1 MLVVPELIQVELVT
15 VRPVPVTVTVAAL
28 IIDRGSRGV
37 RVTGS
42 AAARETT
49 MLLMMSQRCP
59 GVVTSLIKQ
68 GLSVT
73 ESKER
78 VFVLGSMSQK
88 MTS

>member
-59 GVVTSLIKQ
+59 GGPPASRSSGKTISS
-68 GLSVT
+68 G
-73 ESKER
+73 
-78 VFVLGSMSQK
+78 
-88 MTS
+88 

>member
-1 MLVVPELIQVELVT
+1 MLVVPEMIQVELVT

-42 AAARETT
+42 AAARARETT

-59 GVVTSLIKQ
+59 GGPPASRSSGKTISNGYYLKKLNQ
-68 GLSVT
+68 S
-73 ESKER
+73 R
-78 VFVLGSMSQK
+78 VYQ
-88 MTS
+88 

>member
-1 MLVVPELIQVELVT
+1 MLVVPEMIQVELVT

-28 IIDRGSRGV
+28 ITGIDRGSRGV

-59 GVVTSLIKQ
+59 GGPPASRSSGKTISS
-68 GLSVT
+68 G
-73 ESKER
+73 
-78 VFVLGSMSQK
+78 
-88 MTS
+88 